1 MAENHSDIIGWKHL
15 PIFPQKLPV
24 PFVPT
29 QAAQQTRLVCCTGLK
44 ITFLCLS
51 LIWFTIWPLGELYQ
65 HSYGSPA
72 MGTGSGGGG
81 KLPRK
86 TLHPE
91 GTRRSQEN
99 LRWVKRMMDKQKF
112 TPGLQQCIGDAQ
124 GSYQDHL
131 HLLSVLLPRA
141 GHAKPHPWHLA
152 GPTGGSRLG
161 ITSNDFGQT
170 GGERVWKKR
179 VKGDRKQHRSTQMC
193 FSTNVKGNNST
204 SQGVQWVPSTK
215 GVFKLK
221 NIKYHTESPSFL

>member
-1 MAENHSDIIGWKHL
+1 MAGNHSDIIGWKHL

-81 KLPRK
+81 KLLRK

-112 TPGLQQCIGDAQ
+112 TPGLQGWCRVQVHGAPEHWWCSGKLPGPPASPECASAKSWACKAPSLTLGWSHWWKQVGDHQQWLWANWRGESLEEEGERGQKAAQ
-124 GSYQDHL
+124 EHTN
-131 HLLSVLLPRA
+131 VLLYQCQ
-141 GHAKPHPWHLA
+141 GQKLNI
-152 GPTGGSRLG
+152 SRCAM
-161 ITSNDFGQT
+161 SA
-170 GGERVWKKR
+170 
-179 VKGDRKQHRSTQMC
+179 
-193 FSTNVKGNNST
+193 
-204 SQGVQWVPSTK
+204 
-215 GVFKLK
+215 
-221 NIKYHTESPSFL
+221 